1 VSPDS
6 GGADDR
12 GTGPILAA
20 LNLHKT
26 YGGVK
31 AVEGVSVELFP
42 GRVSAL
48 LGDNGAGKSTLL
60 KILSGLI
67 QPDYGELT
75 FQGEPTKLRSVR
87 QAQQLGIEAVYQDLA
102 LAESLDLT
110 QNIFAGREL
119 HTWGFVRRMA
129 MERSAAELLG
139 HLGVH
144 VADVA
149 DPVRALSGGQRQ
161 GTAIARA
168 VGWGSKVL
176 LLDEPT
182 AALGLRERAHVL
194 KTIEA
199 LRTRRLAILL
209 ISHNLADVFELA
221 DDILI
226 LRRGRLIR
234 RAAVDEIDE
243 NEVLALMSG
252 VAVGAR
258 GGDAESTPTDVR

>member
-1 VSPDS
+1 VSRDS
-6 GGADDR
+6 SGADGHGD
-12 GTGPILAA
+12 TGPILAA

-42 GRVSAL
+42 GRISAL

-60 KILSGLI
+60 KILSGLV
-67 QPDYGELT
+67 QPDHGELL
-75 FQGEPTKLRSVR
+75 FQGEPTRLRSVR

-110 QNIFAGREL
+110 QNVFAGREL
-119 HTWGFVRRMA
+119 HRWGLVRRRA
-129 MERSAAELLG
+129 MERSASELLG
-139 HLGVH
+139 QLGVH
-144 VADVA
+144 VADLA

-168 VGWGSKVL
+168 VGWGSTVL

-182 AALGLRERAHVL
+182 AALGVRERAHVL

-199 LRTRRLAILL
+199 LRTRRIAILL

-226 LRRGRLIR
+226 LRRGRLVG
-234 RAAVDEIDE
+234 RAAVGEIDE

-252 VAVGAR
+252 VATGA
-258 GGDAESTPTDVR
+258 TTTDVR

>member
-1 VSPDS
+1 VSPD
-6 GGADDR
+6 
-12 GTGPILAA
+12 GPAPVLAA
-20 LNLHKT
+20 LNLHKS

-31 AVEGVSVELFP
+31 AVEDVSLELCP
-42 GRVSAL
+42 GRISAL

-67 QPDYGELT
+67 QPDHGELM
-75 FQGEPTKLRSVR
+75 FDGEETKLRSVR

-119 HTWGFVRRMA
+119 HKWGFVRRRA
-129 MERSAAELLG
+129 MEHSAGDLLG
-139 HLGVH
+139 QLGVQ
-144 VADVA
+144 VADIA

-182 AALGLRERAHVL
+182 AALGVRERTHVL
-194 KTIEA
+194 KIVEA
-199 LRTRRLAILL
+199 LRSRDIAILL
-209 ISHNLADVFELA
+209 ISHNLTDVFELA
-221 DDILI
+221 DELFV
-226 LRRGRLIR
+226 LRRGKLIR
-234 RAAVDEIDE
+234 RAAVSETDES
-243 NEVLALMSG
+243 EVVSLMSG
-252 VAVGAR
+252 VGVGAER
-258 GGDAESTPTDVR
+258 ASSNPR

>member
-1 VSPDS
+1 VSRDS
-6 GGADDR
+6 SAAD
-12 GTGPILAA
+12 PILSA
-20 LNLHKT
+20 LHLHKT

-31 AVEGVSVELFP
+31 AVEDVSVELFP
-42 GRVSAL
+42 GRISAL

-67 QPDYGELT
+67 HPDHGELR
-75 FQGEPTKLRSVR
+75 FDGQETKLRSVR

-119 HTWGFVRRMA
+119 HKWGVVRRRA
-129 MERSAAELLG
+129 MERSAGELLG
-139 HLGVH
+139 QLGVQ
-144 VADVA
+144 VADIA

-182 AALGLRERAHVL
+182 AALGIRERTHVL
-194 KTIEA
+194 HTIEA
-199 LRTRRLAILL
+199 LRQRRIAILL
-209 ISHNLADVFELA
+209 ISHSLPDVFELA
-221 DDILI
+221 DDMLI
-226 LRRGRLIR
+226 LRRGRLVGKY
-234 RAAVDEIDE
+234 AVGEIDE
-243 NEVLALMSG
+243 HEVLALVSG
-252 VAVGAR
+252 VAVSA
-258 GGDAESTPTDVR
+258 